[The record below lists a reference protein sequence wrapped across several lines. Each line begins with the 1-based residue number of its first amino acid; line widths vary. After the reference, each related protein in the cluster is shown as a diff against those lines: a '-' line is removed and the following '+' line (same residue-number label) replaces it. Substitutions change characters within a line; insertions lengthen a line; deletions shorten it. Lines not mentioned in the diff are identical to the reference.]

1 MFTLKRIAF
10 ALVQKSSRKG
20 LVLTHKNGCGG
31 AISVMEQSCAVLISR
46 VEGTYWIVGFVPY
59 FGTV

>member
-10 ALVQKSSRKG
+10 ALPRKSWRKG

-31 AISVMEQSCAVLISR
+31 AISGMEKSCAVLISR
-46 VEGTYWIVGFVPY
+46 VDGTYWIGFVPY